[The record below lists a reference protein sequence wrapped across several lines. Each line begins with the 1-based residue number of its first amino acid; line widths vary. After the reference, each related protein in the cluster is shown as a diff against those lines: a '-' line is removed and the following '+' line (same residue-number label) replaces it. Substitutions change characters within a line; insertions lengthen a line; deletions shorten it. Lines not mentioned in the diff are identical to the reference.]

1 MVSDINKMSRQDL
14 LNCVNNRKNE
24 IAEKLKS
31 GETEEEFMIGAS
43 SYTIKEW
50 DNLINKVDK
59 NMEEN
64 KEQQEEKRKEQLES
78 LYKESQVKSN
88 YIMDKLNGVYSDN
101 VPYGYL
107 AKDGVIEYN
116 GVVFTCDAGKNAI
129 CLGDVTSDKRNV
141 LTIPLSKG
149 GCLMVNRDSIGDLS
163 KAITMFSPED
173 MNRIMRAI
181 ADDNKVQEMQNT
193 IEEETN
199 SIGES
204 AENEVFG
211 QSNQQGEDK
220 SDIL

>member
-1 MVSDINKMSRQDL
+1 
-14 LNCVNNRKNE
+14 
-24 IAEKLKS
+24 
-31 GETEEEFMIGAS
+31 MIGSS
-43 SYTIKEW
+43 SYTNKEW

-59 NMEEN
+59 NIEEI

>member
-31 GETEEEFMIGAS
+31 GETEEEFMIGSS
-43 SYTIKEW
+43 SYTNKEW

-59 NMEEN
+59 NIEEI

-116 GVVFTCDAGKNAI
+116 GVVFTCDAGKKCNMPWR
-129 CLGDVTSDKRNV
+129 C
-141 LTIPLSKG
+141 
-149 GCLMVNRDSIGDLS
+149 
-163 KAITMFSPED
+163 
-173 MNRIMRAI
+173 
-181 ADDNKVQEMQNT
+181 
-193 IEEETN
+193 
-199 SIGES
+199 
-204 AENEVFG
+204 
-211 QSNQQGEDK
+211 NQR
-220 SDIL
+220 

>member
-1 MVSDINKMSRQDL
+1 
-14 LNCVNNRKNE
+14 
-24 IAEKLKS
+24 
-31 GETEEEFMIGAS
+31 
-43 SYTIKEW
+43 
-50 DNLINKVDK
+50 
-59 NMEEN
+59 
-64 KEQQEEKRKEQLES
+64 
-78 LYKESQVKSN
+78 
-88 YIMDKLNGVYSDN
+88 
-101 VPYGYL
+101 
-107 AKDGVIEYN
+107 
-116 GVVFTCDAGKNAI
+116 
-129 CLGDVTSDKRNV
+129 
-141 LTIPLSKG
+141 
-149 GCLMVNRDSIGDLS
+149 MVNRDSIGDLS

>member
-1 MVSDINKMSRQDL
+1 MENYLQVLEESLQKKMDVLCRIEMLSARQEQILSAESVS
-14 LNCVNNRKNE
+14 
-24 IAEKLKS
+24 
-31 GETEEEFMIGAS
+31 EEAF
-43 SYTIKEW
+43 
-50 DNLINKVDK
+50 DK
-59 NMEEN
+59 NIEEI